1 MRKSGKK
8 KKVGK
13 KNKRQ
18 NKNKT
23 KRKKKKEREKEKT
36 RPHDFFTCSLSNSSS
51 KSLEHKPFALLELC
65 YLLVAIF
72 CKNN

>member
-8 KKVGK
+8 TKVGK

-23 KRKKKKEREKEKT
+23 KQKKKKREKKKT